1 MIVPLSYLR
10 IFVDD
15 AGDSHVEDCTLPLG
29 TRNFAPP
36 TTPLEA
42 SELMPAL
49 GFAVVRFAPDWSGP
63 WHPSPYRQWFFM
75 MSGSL
80 TVTVGDGTER
90 TLCAGDVVLLDD
102 EGTKGHLTRVNG
114 GQQAVAVGVRV
125 PDADDARQPCA

>member
-1 MIVPLSYLR
+1 V
-10 IFVDD
+10 
-15 AGDSHVEDCTLPLG
+15 LPLG
-29 TRNFAPP
+29 TRSFAPP

-42 SELMPAL
+42 SELIPAL

-102 EGTKGHLTRVNG
+102 EGTRGHLTRVNG
-114 GQQAVAVGVRV
+114 GEQAVAVGVRV
-125 PDADDARQPCA
+125 PDAG